1 MLLGFNDSKC
11 TAYTVDSA
19 RGLIVIRTHLVLAS
33 GKLVLQK
40 KVGWSTE
47 LGNLLKGHGT
57 SSFCQNQS
65 SSPPQ
70 RLLPH
75 NLRSQALF
83 YTFVRSAQ

>member
-40 KVGWSTE
+40 
-47 LGNLLKGHGT
+47 
-57 SSFCQNQS
+57 
-65 SSPPQ
+65 
-70 RLLPH
+70 
-75 NLRSQALF
+75 
-83 YTFVRSAQ
+83 SAFEMTLQPAIKKKFEIFAFFI